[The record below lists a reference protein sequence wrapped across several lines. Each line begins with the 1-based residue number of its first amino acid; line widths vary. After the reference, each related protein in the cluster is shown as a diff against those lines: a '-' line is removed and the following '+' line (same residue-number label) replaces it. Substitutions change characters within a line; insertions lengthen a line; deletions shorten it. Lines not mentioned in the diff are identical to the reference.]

1 MLAEM
6 ATEEERKEARQQVKA
21 LIDEFSKEHRGEIE
35 SILGNAGLPYRTWR
49 RAGQG
54 LSISDVEFN
63 KIVRFLSKNSLVYS
77 KRETGTYTK
86 KVFDGHYGFYNMY
99 RPNSVDS
106 NRIEIFRAGFEWD
119 DSLKVAKVVMQNYG
133 RNRVQFI
140 VYKPEGKFLFLRG
153 AVDGWS
159 SLYALDE
166 LGRCRIRGKETK
178 IMTGVCVAMDYTDSY
193 ERSLYPVLFPVV
205 LEKMHDVGFADYKEE
220 VAPSVE
226 YERLR
231 ELLEIAVRGN
241 KSAVD
246 VWLRF
251 AMPGNANGGPLNP

>member
-6 ATEEERKEARQQVKA
+6 ASEEEREEARQQVKA

-35 SILGNAGLPYRTWR
+35 SILRDAGIPYRTWR

-54 LSISDVEFN
+54 FPISDVEFN
-63 KIVRFLSKNSLVYS
+63 KIVRFLSRHSLVYS
-77 KRETGTYTK
+77 KPDTGKYSKREL
-86 KVFDGHYGFYNMY
+86 DDHYGFYNMY
-99 RPNSVDS
+99 RPNSVDAK
-106 NRIEIFRAGFEWD
+106 RIEVFRAEFEWD

-133 RNRVQFI
+133 RSKVQFI
-140 VYKPEGKFLFLRG
+140 VYKPTGNFLFLRG
-153 AVDGWS
+153 AVAGWS
-159 SLYALDE
+159 SLYVLDK
-166 LGRCRIRGKETK
+166 LGRCRIGGNDTK
-178 IMTGVCVAMDYTDSY
+178 IMTGVCVAMDYTDSH

-205 LEKMHDVGFADYKEE
+205 LEKIQDVGFSDYKEE

-241 KSAVD
+241 QSAVE
-246 VWLRF
+246 VWSRF
-251 AMPGNANGGPLNP
+251 VMPGNANGGP